1 MVQLNKIIYENLFNK
16 AIAKE
21 GGNAVEGVDRI
32 EKENIEPTF
41 KQIKKQIIYPL
52 YRKRS

>member
-1 MVQLNKIIYENLFNK
+1 MLQLNKLIYEDLFNK

-32 EKENIEPTF
+32 QKENIKPTF
-41 KQIKKQIIYPL
+41 NQIKEQIIYPL
-52 YRKRS
+52 YRKKC